1 MAARCCTLLLATAT
15 SLTLT
20 SCAIKWP
27 PLGANIMPESARAKI
42 PGRWA
47 GPHRSGAVVP
57 NWIRTFRDPELTALV
72 ADAVERNPD
81 LKAAAARVEAS
92 RAAVRIAASSLY
104 PRIAMKGLGSR
115 QGQELRGDIGRG
127 INPPDF
133 GGSGVENVG
142 GAALDTSADESSQ
155 RWVYGIA
162 TGAAWEADVWGRIR
176 SKKAAAW
183 AESAALEADYEFAR
197 QSLAAAVARAY
208 FSTIEAAEQ
217 EANAQETLGL
227 YQEYSKLTEVR
238 QQQGFA
244 SDFDLSQI
252 KSRTASA
259 EEALYTAQQAR
270 AQTIRAIE
278 VVTSRYPAGRFDVRR
293 SFPGQP
299 KAVPAGLPAQILER
313 RPDLIAS
320 ERRFAASFHRV
331 DEARTARL
339 PRFVLSAT
347 SGLGTAALDS
357 VGTLDA
363 LVWSFAAGVTQP
375 IFFGGELQAAQ
386 DLRTAEQ
393 KAAAASYVGTALRAF
408 EDVEDALANDY
419 YLRKREG
426 ALADAVSSS
435 ADSVKFSRDQLDQG
449 QTDMFTVLRLTGE
462 NLAAKVQLTQI
473 RASRLRERVNL
484 YLALGGDF
492 DGTGAPK

>member
-1 MAARCCTLLLATAT
+1 MNRRLVLGTAAC
-15 SLTLT
+15 LTF
-20 SCAIKWP
+20 SGCAIKQP
-27 PLGANIMPESARAKI
+27 PGGADIVESARAQI
-42 PGRWA
+42 PGHWA

-57 NWIRTFRDPELTALV
+57 NWILSFHDPELSALV
-72 ADAVERNPD
+72 ADAIERNPD

-104 PRIAMKGLGSR
+104 PRIAMKGLGER
-115 QGQELRGDIGRG
+115 QGQHLSGDLGRS

-133 GGSGVENVG
+133 GSSGTENAG
-142 GAALDTSADESSQ
+142 GAGLDTSMDDTSR

-162 TGAAWEADVWGRIR
+162 AGAAWEADVWGRIR
-176 SKKAAAW
+176 SKKAAAK
-183 AESAALEADYEFAR
+183 AESEALEADYEFAR

-208 FSTIEAAEQ
+208 FTTIEAAQQ
-217 EANAQETLGL
+217 EANAQETLDL
-227 YQEYSKLTEVR
+227 YQQYSSLIDVQKT
-238 QQQGFA
+238 QGFA
-244 SDFDLSQI
+244 SDFDVSQI

-259 EEALYTAQQAR
+259 QEALFTAEQAR

-293 SFPGQP
+293 SFPAQP

-320 ERRFAASFHRV
+320 ERRFAAAFHRV
-331 DEARTARL
+331 NEARTARL

-347 SGLGTAALDS
+347 SGLGTADLDS
-357 VGTLDA
+357 VGSLSA
-363 LVWSFAAGVTQP
+363 LLWTFAGGVTQP
-375 IFFGGELQAAQ
+375 IFFGGELKAAQ

-393 KAAAASYVGTALRAF
+393 KAAAATYVGTALRAF
-408 EDVEDALANDY
+408 QNVEDALANDY

-426 ALADAVSSS
+426 ALAGAVSSS
-435 ADSVKFSRDQLDQG
+435 GESVSLGGKQLEQG
-449 QTDMFTVLRLTGE
+449 QIDMFTILRLSGE

-492 DGTGAPK
+492 EGIGAPGK

>member
-1 MAARCCTLLLATAT
+1 MKRINALRSTVLLAIAS
-15 SLTLT
+15 SLGLAG
-20 SCAIKWP
+20 CALKQP
-27 PLGANIMPESARAKI
+27 PFGADIMPESARAKI
-42 PGRWA
+42 PGSWA

-104 PRIAMKGLGSR
+104 PRIAMKGLGER
-115 QGQELRGDIGRG
+115 QGQRLSGDIGRN

-133 GGSGVENVG
+133 GSSGVENSG
-142 GAALDTSADESSQ
+142 GAGLDTSADETSQ

-162 TGAAWEADVWGRIR
+162 AGAAA
-176 SKKAAAW
+176 K
-183 AESAALEADYEFAR
+183 AESAALEADYGFAR

-208 FSTIEAAEQ
+208 FSTIEAAQQ
-217 EANAQETLGL
+217 EANAQQTLDL
-227 YQEYSKLTEVR
+227 YQEYSKLTDVR
-238 QQQGFA
+238 KEQGFA
-244 SDFDLSQI
+244 SDFDVAQI

-259 EEALYTAQQAR
+259 QDALYTAQQAR

-278 VVTSRYPAGRFDVRR
+278 VVTSRYPAGRFEVRR

-299 KAVPAGLPAQILER
+299 KAVPAGLPTQLLER

-320 ERRFAASFHRV
+320 ERRFAAAFHRV
-331 DEARTARL
+331 NEARTARL
-339 PRFVLSAT
+339 PRFVLSAG
-347 SGLGTAALDS
+347 SGLGTAQLDS
-357 VGTLDA
+357 VGTLNA
-363 LVWSFAAGVTQP
+363 VVWTFAAGVTQP

-393 KAAAASYVGTALRAF
+393 KAAAASYVGSALRAF
-408 EDVEDALANDY
+408 EDVEDALAGDY
-419 YLRKREG
+419 YLLKREG
-426 ALADAVSSS
+426 ALGDAVSSS
-435 ADSVKFSRDQLDQG
+435 ADSVKFGRQQLEQG
-449 QTDMFTVLRLTGE
+449 QIDMFTVLRLTGE

-492 DGTGAPK
+492 EGTGAPK

>member
-1 MAARCCTLLLATAT
+1 MNNRVLLGTAAC
-15 SLTLT
+15 LTLAG
-20 SCAIKWP
+20 CAIKWP
-27 PLGANIMPESARAKI
+27 PIGANIMPESTRAKI
-42 PGRWA
+42 PGKWA

-57 NWIRTFRDPELTALV
+57 NWIRTFGDSELTALV

-104 PRIAMKGLGSR
+104 PRIAMKGLGER
-115 QGQELRGDIGRG
+115 QGQELSGDIGRS

-133 GGSGVENVG
+133 GGSGTENSG
-142 GAALDTSADESSQ
+142 GAGLDTSMDKSSQ
-155 RWVYGIA
+155 RWVYGLA
-162 TGAAWEADVWGRIR
+162 GGAAWEADVWGRIR
-176 SKKAAAW
+176 SKKAAAK
-183 AESAALEADYEFAR
+183 AESGALEADYEFAR

-208 FSTIEAAEQ
+208 FSTIEAAQQ
-217 EANAQETLGL
+217 EANAQETLDL
-227 YQEYSKLTEVR
+227 YQEYSKLTDVR
-238 QQQGFA
+238 KQQGFA
-244 SDFDLSQI
+244 SDFDVAQI
-252 KSRTASA
+252 KSRTAGA
-259 EEALYTAQQAR
+259 QDALYAAQAAR

-293 SFPGQP
+293 SFPSQP
-299 KAVPAGLPAQILER
+299 KGVPTGLPAQILER

-331 DEARTARL
+331 NEARTARL

-347 SGLGTAALDS
+347 SGLGTAQLDS

-363 LVWSFAAGVTQP
+363 VVWSLAAGVTQP

-393 KAAAASYVGTALRAF
+393 KAAAASYVGAALRAF
-408 EDVEDALANDY
+408 EDVEDALAGDY

-426 ALADAVSSS
+426 ALADAVSNS
-435 ADSVKFSRDQLDQG
+435 ADAVKFGRSQLEQG
-449 QTDMFTVLRLTGE
+449 QIDMFTILRLAGE
-462 NLAAKVQLTQI
+462 NLAAKVEFTKV

-492 DGTGAPK
+492 EGTGAPGK

>member
-1 MAARCCTLLLATAT
+1 MKRINALRSTVLLAVAS
-15 SLTLT
+15 SLVLAG
-20 SCAIKWP
+20 CALKQP
-27 PLGANIMPESARAKI
+27 PFGADIMPESARAKI
-42 PGRWA
+42 PGSWA

-57 NWIRTFRDPELTALV
+57 NWILSFHDPELTALV
-72 ADAVERNPD
+72 TDAVERNPD

-104 PRIAMKGLGSR
+104 PRIAMKGLGER
-115 QGQELRGDIGRG
+115 QGQRLSGDIGRG

-133 GGSGVENVG
+133 GSSGVENSG
-142 GAALDTSADESSQ
+142 GAGLDTSVDETSQ

-162 TGAAWEADVWGRIR
+162 AGAAWEADVWGRIR
-176 SKKAAAW
+176 SKKAAAK

-208 FSTIEAAEQ
+208 FTTIEAAQQ
-217 EANAQETLGL
+217 EANAQETLNI
-227 YQEYSKLTEVR
+227 YQEYSKLTDV
-238 QQQGFA
+238 QKQQGFA
-244 SDFDLSQI
+244 SDFDVSQI
-252 KSRTASA
+252 KSRNASA
-259 EEALYTAQQAR
+259 EDALYTAQAVR

-299 KAVPAGLPAQILER
+299 KGVPAGLPAQILER

-320 ERRFAASFHRV
+320 ERRFAASFHK
-331 DEARTARL
+331 
-339 PRFVLSAT
+339 
-347 SGLGTAALDS
+347 
-357 VGTLDA
+357 
-363 LVWSFAAGVTQP
+363 
-375 IFFGGELQAAQ
+375 AAQ

-393 KAAAASYVGTALRAF
+393 KAAAASYVGSALRAF

-426 ALADAVSSS
+426 ALGDAVSSS
-435 ADSVKFSRDQLDQG
+435 ADSVKFARQQLEQG
-449 QTDMFTVLRLTGE
+449 QIDMFTILRLTGE

-492 DGTGAPK
+492 EGTGAPK